1 MAKAKQSS
9 RPATEEILR
18 DMLIVQLAAAGLTRH
33 QIRETVGV
41 DMNRVTRVVKYIKRR
56 PKDDEGAG

>member
-1 MAKAKQSS
+1 
-9 RPATEEILR
+9 
-18 DMLIVQLAAAGLTRH
+18 MLIVQLAAAGLTRH

>member
-1 MAKAKQSS
+1 MAKSKQSP

-18 DMLIVQLAAAGLTRH
+18 DMFIVQLALAGLTQH

-41 DMNRVTRVVKYIKRR
+41 DMNRVARIVKYIKRSAD
-56 PKDDEGAG
+56 K